1 MDFSL
6 SDDQKQLRDSIAK
19 FVKGSY
25 DFEKRRHIVK
35 KDGGLNAGIWAQF
48 AELGWLMLPFSE
60 EDGGLGGNVTDTMV
74 LLEEFGKGLVV
85 EPYIP
90 TVVLGGGLIKRGNAE
105 QKAKYLEALVSGQLQ
120 AAFAVQEYEQTFDL
134 ANTALK
140 AEANGSGFV
149 LNGKKSVVLNGD
161 RADVIVVLARTSGSV
176 GDTNGLSLFIV
187 DADTAGV
194 TRTAHRV
201 VDGSQAAEIRFDNV
215 QVGAAAL
222 LGEKDKG
229 AALAETVIVEGILA
243 LGAEATGIM
252 ATLLYTTVEYAKT
265 RKQFGVAIGNFQAL
279 QHRMA
284 DMFMAYEQVR
294 SLLLCATLKV
304 NENHDDAVQAVHA
317 LKSLVGRAGRLIGQE
332 AVQLHGGMGMTD
344 ELHIGHYF
352 KRITAIDAL
361 LGNFDQ
367 HTRAFGEVYAA

>member
-6 SDDQKQLRDSIAK
+6 NDDQKQLRDSIAK

-35 KDGGLNAGIWAQF
+35 KDSGLNAEVWAQF
-48 AELGWLMLPFSE
+48 AELGWLMLPFAE
-60 EDGGLGGNVTDTMV
+60 EDGGIGGNVTDTMV
-74 LLEEFGKGLVV
+74 LLEEFGKGLIV

-90 TVVLGGGLIKRGNAE
+90 TVVLGGGFIKRGNSE

-120 AAFAVQEYEQTFDL
+120 AAFAVQEYEQSFDI

-140 AEANGSGFV
+140 AEANGTGFV
-149 LNGKKSVVLNGD
+149 LNGTKSLVLNGD

-176 GDTNGLSLFIV
+176 GDKSGLSLFIV
-187 DADTAGV
+187 DAETAGIQ
-194 TRTAHRV
+194 RTAHRV
-201 VDGSQAAEIRFDNV
+201 VDGSQAAEIRFDQV
-215 QVGAAAL
+215 QISTTAL

-229 AALAETVIVEGILA
+229 AALAETVINEGVLA

-252 ATLLYTTVEYAKT
+252 ATLLYSTVEYTKT
-265 RKQFGVAIGNFQAL
+265 RKQFGVPIGNFQAL
-279 QHRMA
+279 QHRMS

-304 NENHDDAVQAVHA
+304 HESHDDAVQAVHA

-361 LGNFDQ
+361 FGNADQ
-367 HTRAFGEVYAA
+367 HTRAFGETYAA